1 MFSTHCAEPFT
12 VESVDVVSPDGT
24 VVQYPEL
31 GYRMETISPKMA
43 NSYIGID
50 ESPETITQ
58 SLTRMYLNA
67 ALRADGD
74 IDVEIPPTRH
84 DVIHACDIYE
94 DVAISHGYSL
104 YIYLICLFWS
114 FAASSTATTIS
125 NERCQEQ
132 CTLVANIH

>member
-12 VESVDVVSPDGT
+12 VESVDVISADGT

-31 GYRMETISPKMA
+31 SYRIETISPKMA

-50 ESPETITQ
+50 ESPETITK

-67 ALRADGD
+67 TLCADGN
-74 IDVEIPPTRH
+74 INVEIPPTRH

-94 DVAISHGYSL
+94 DVAISHG
-104 YIYLICLFWS
+104 
-114 FAASSTATTIS
+114 
-125 NERCQEQ
+125 
-132 CTLVANIH
+132 